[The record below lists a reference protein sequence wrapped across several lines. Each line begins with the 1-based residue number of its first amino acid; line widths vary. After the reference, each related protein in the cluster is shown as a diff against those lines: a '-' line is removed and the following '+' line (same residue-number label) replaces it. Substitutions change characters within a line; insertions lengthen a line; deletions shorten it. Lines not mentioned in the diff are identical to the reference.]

1 MAWRKP
7 FSMLNS
13 KRTGKQNGIE
23 VRTHMT
29 YFTLKDTESSRHVGL
44 QRDGITF
51 FYILF
56 YFIIIIIIFFYFV
69 LFLTSISCRDCTWNA
84 CNTDSGRLIFLK
96 ETARSPGRLTVTTGK
111 LYHSLPH

>member
-13 KRTGKQNGIE
+13 ERTGKQNGIE

-51 FYILF
+51 FFSILF
-56 YFIIIIIIFFYFV
+56 YFILLLLLLLFFILYYF
-69 LFLTSISCRDCTWNA
+69 
-84 CNTDSGRLIFLK
+84 
-96 ETARSPGRLTVTTGK
+96 
-111 LYHSLPH
+111 